1 MKIKNFMYLV
11 ILATS
16 LLFISCIREQS
27 QNMEAD
33 IETATVANAKEI
45 LQVEPI
51 ITDNSITFRLK
62 EYTDKY
68 LFFSGIYLDN
78 RSQNKSCQWNSVRF
92 Q

>member
-1 MKIKNFMYLV
+1 MYLV

-68 LFFSGIYLDN
+68 LFLRN
-78 RSQNKSCQWNSVRF
+78 LP
-92 Q
+92 

>member
-1 MKIKNFMYLV
+1 MYLV

-45 LQVEPI
+45 LQ
-51 ITDNSITFRLK
+51 
-62 EYTDKY
+62 
-68 LFFSGIYLDN
+68 
-78 RSQNKSCQWNSVRF
+78 
-92 Q
+92 

>member
-1 MKIKNFMYLV
+1 
-11 ILATS
+11 
-16 LLFISCIREQS
+16 
-27 QNMEAD
+27 MEAD

-68 LFFSGIYLDN
+68 LFLRN
-78 RSQNKSCQWNSVRF
+78 LP
-92 Q
+92 